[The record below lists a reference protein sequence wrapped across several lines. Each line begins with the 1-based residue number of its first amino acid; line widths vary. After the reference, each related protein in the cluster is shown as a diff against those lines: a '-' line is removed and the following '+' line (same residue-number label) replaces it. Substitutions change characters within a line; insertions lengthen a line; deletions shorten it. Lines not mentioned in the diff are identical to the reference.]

1 MALLHETALSDVRA
15 LVQRAETVR
24 ENEVRR
30 LFARCPELTER
41 ERMLITA
48 MSAALIGQLLH
59 GAISKLHDKDV
70 VDREEALRDARA
82 LNELFGA

>member
-1 MALLHETALSDVRA
+1 MALLRETALADVCA
-15 LVQRAETVR
+15 LVARAEAVR

-41 ERMLITA
+41 ERAFIAA

-59 GAISKLHDKDV
+59 GAISKIHEKDAF
-70 VDREEALRDARA
+70 DREEALRHARI